1 MKIGQSA
8 RESQVISWRF
18 SFRVTILGTFSLIF
32 SSRVLTSSFFLLHF
46 CCLHISN
53 GGLEAGLEEPMQ
65 NPLSL
70 QQAIDL
76 FAVHLRVER
85 ALSEETVR
93 AYTSDLRQ
101 FHDIA
106 SRLIKKKDI
115 LSIEHISPTLIRAY
129 LTQLHKNLEK
139 TTQARK
145 LSALRSLYR
154 YLLGNGLARTD
165 PTELIHNPKMRV
177 KLPSFMGVDEVFQF
191 LRSVEKSCQSPGASW
206 RRWRNWAIFE
216 LLYSTG
222 VRVSELVG
230 ANEADI
236 DFENGMMRVLGKGR
250 KERLI
255 PVGGK
260 AIETLTAYLS
270 NMDFQFPT
278 SKVQSS
284 PLFRNSRGGR
294 LSARS
299 VHRILLAELR
309 KSGLWQHL
317 SPHSLRHT
325 FATHLLNA
333 GADLRAIQEMLGHS
347 TLSTTQRYTHVHV
360 EQLTRTYDLAHPRS
374 RKGIDGT
381 RE

>member
-1 MKIGQSA
+1 MAILF
-8 RESQVISWRF
+8 ESNHSEDFFVDF
-18 SFRVTILGTFSLIF
+18 SPLCVNKL
-32 SSRVLTSSFFLLHF
+32 FFLLRF
-46 CCLHISN
+46 CCLYISN
-53 GGLEAGLEEPMQ
+53 GRSEAESEELMQ

-76 FAVHLRVER
+76 FAAHLQFER
-85 ALSEETVR
+85 GLSEETVR

-101 FHDIA
+101 FHELA
-106 SRLIKKKDI
+106 SKLEKKKDI
-115 LSIEHISPTLIRAY
+115 LSVESITPTLIRAY
-129 LTQLHKNLEK
+129 LAQLHKNLEK

-154 YLLGNGLARTD
+154 YLLENGLAQRN
-165 PTELIHNPKMRV
+165 PTELIHNPKTRV
-177 KLPSFMGVDEVFQF
+177 KLPSFLGVDEVFQF
-191 LRSVEKSCQSPGASW
+191 LKSIEKSCQSPGASW

-230 ANEADI
+230 ANEGDI

-250 KERLI
+250 KERLV

-260 AIETLTAYLS
+260 AIETLTAYFS
-270 NMDFQFPT
+270 NLDLQLPT
-278 SKVQSS
+278 ARVQSS
-284 PLFRNSRGGR
+284 ALFRNSRGGR

-299 VHRILLAELR
+299 VHRILIAELR

-374 RKGIDGT
+374 RKRIGEG